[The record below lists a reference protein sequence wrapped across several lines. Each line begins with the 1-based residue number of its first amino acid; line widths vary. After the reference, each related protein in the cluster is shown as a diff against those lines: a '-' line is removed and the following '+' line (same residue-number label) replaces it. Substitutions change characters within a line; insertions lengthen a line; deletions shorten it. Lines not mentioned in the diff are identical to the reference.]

1 MKKSSLLILR
11 GLLTGSLVLT
21 ELINELSFLK
31 RKLANIIP
39 RIFPNKDASI
49 TKYKKFKWKK
59 VYLLEIRIDLQL
71 WDKYEKTYDC
81 NKAYPKNYIRIF
93 TVWKF

>member
-31 RKLANIIP
+31 RKPANIIP

-49 TKYKKFKWKK
+49 TKYKEFKEKK
-59 VYLLEIRIDLQL
+59 VYLLEMIIQ
-71 WDKYEKTYDC
+71 KK
-81 NKAYPKNYIRIF
+81 
-93 TVWKF
+93 VS